1 MEWLVVGPGGALAQR
16 WLEAIE
22 DADERWRCRI
32 IFPGE
37 ALPRCDEVILLPG
50 CGRVQLP
57 FPPPYVF
64 GAHPLADGMCS
75 LREAAGLPGILR
87 QWRQA
92 GHIPLGA
99 ALLLA
104 SYTCQAR
111 EALQRLG
118 MPAKLRAWDF
128 LPDMLALCTV
138 HPPLTEALTSSLYP
152 LIARRHGMNPTR
164 VERSLRLAIESTW
177 DRAPLEGLEA
187 CFGQSVDPER
197 GKPTNREFLQRMS
210 SMLQK

>member
-1 MEWLVVGPGGALAQR
+1 MEWLVVGTGGALAQR

-22 DADERWRCRI
+22 DADERWRCRM

-37 ALPRCDEVILLPG
+37 ALPRCDGVILLPG

-128 LPDMLALCTV
+128 LPGASC
-138 HPPLTEALTSSLYP
+138 
-152 LIARRHGMNPTR
+152 
-164 VERSLRLAIESTW
+164 W
-177 DRAPLEGLEA
+177 
-187 CFGQSVDPER
+187 
-197 GKPTNREFLQRMS
+197 
-210 SMLQK
+210 